1 MKKIMLISAFLVA
14 FTTYAQGDS
23 AYKNTALE
31 FVKISNDTEM
41 FNTAIDQL
49 GKEVLDAKKEEFR
62 SEAKKTLD
70 KLYTNMAELFM
81 EEFTHTELKEL
92 IVFYKTDLG
101 KKLAVKQTTIS
112 QKAMKLG
119 VLWGSEVQM
128 ISKKYSAQ

>member
-1 MKKIMLISAFLVA
+1 
-14 FTTYAQGDS
+14 
-23 AYKNTALE
+23 
-31 FVKISNDTEM
+31 M

-49 GKEVLDAKKEEFR
+49 GKEVLDVKKEEFR

-70 KLYTNMAELFM
+70 KLYTNMAKLFM
-81 EEFTHTELKEL
+81 EEFTHAELKEL
-92 IVFYKTDLG
+92 VVFYKTDLG
-101 KKLAVKQTTIS
+101 KKLAVKQTEIS